1 MKDCG
6 IESYKKDRMKAFR
19 TFDFYSGKGVEWTGY
34 VVMVESMNDDDWLQK
49 YHHSTAIY
57 VKMDPDDKE
66 PNSPSLGLTFSQ
78 HE

>member
-34 VVMVESMNDDDWLQK
+34 VVMVESMNDDD
-49 YHHSTAIY
+49 
-57 VKMDPDDKE
+57 
-66 PNSPSLGLTFSQ
+66 
-78 HE
+78 